1 MHVSNKLSIAIHCL
15 ISINEFGDE
24 KKVTSEL
31 LAFSTGCNPV
41 TIRNIISS
49 LNKGGIIEV
58 RFGTGGTKIAVPLK
72 EISLYRICS
81 VVEPDAVDKMI
92 GIHNKPSS
100 LCPVGKNIAPVLAD
114 AYGKIKRDLIE
125 SMKSITL
132 DMLVDDFH
140 SRLNQTAP

>member
-1 MHVSNKLSIAIHCL
+1 M
-15 ISINEFGDE
+15 
-24 KKVTSEL
+24 
-31 LAFSTGCNPV
+31 
-41 TIRNIISS
+41 TIRNIISN